1 MNTHGK
7 RNSTSRGVTR
17 REFLGISGTL
27 GALALLLHGVSD
39 LQERN
44 NPFLVDDFPMR
55 TEVSLQSSYKGK
67 VSHLYTARLYP
78 DDLKEEFSAIGNFFS
93 APVTVFS
100 EDDFYSDHPKV
111 ESIRID
117 RVQHP
122 WLRDLLLAA
131 NDGTIFTNALGYSQV
146 QRDRNQQL
154 SLTRQVQQILE
165 HLVEEKAM
173 SAYSTPLLF
182 EGGQVLKTD
191 RHTLIPDFFN
201 DLRAI
206 PFHPQRDYY
215 SARDLLQNIFG
226 EVILI
231 PTMLEGKVLLGGHLD
246 EFITIL
252 SPDTIAVGDVT
263 LARGIISDVDPSAIR
278 AYQEMLRDYA
288 QNSRNHQFMQDLP
301 VLHAQHFPFAEEVA
315 KMCDA
320 TAQVLG
326 RYYTVVR
333 VPLLVTS
340 STSSDD
346 QVSPKLFS
354 YNNAL
359 VEFPGKIALP
369 VYGIKEL
376 DDEAKA
382 IMVKQGYKDIL
393 GVDSK
398 EGIFTKGE
406 VHCNYFELRA
416 A

>member
-154 SLTRQVQQILE
+154 SLTRQVKQILE
-165 HLVEEKAM
+165 HLVE
-173 SAYSTPLLF
+173 
-182 EGGQVLKTD
+182 
-191 RHTLIPDFFN
+191 
-201 DLRAI
+201 
-206 PFHPQRDYY
+206 
-215 SARDLLQNIFG
+215 
-226 EVILI
+226 
-231 PTMLEGKVLLGGHLD
+231 
-246 EFITIL
+246 
-252 SPDTIAVGDVT
+252 
-263 LARGIISDVDPSAIR
+263 
-278 AYQEMLRDYA
+278 
-288 QNSRNHQFMQDLP
+288 
-301 VLHAQHFPFAEEVA
+301 
-315 KMCDA
+315 
-320 TAQVLG
+320 
-326 RYYTVVR
+326 
-333 VPLLVTS
+333 
-340 STSSDD
+340 
-346 QVSPKLFS
+346 
-354 YNNAL
+354 
-359 VEFPGKIALP
+359 
-369 VYGIKEL
+369 
-376 DDEAKA
+376 
-382 IMVKQGYKDIL
+382 
-393 GVDSK
+393 
-398 EGIFTKGE
+398 
-406 VHCNYFELRA
+406 
-416 A
+416 